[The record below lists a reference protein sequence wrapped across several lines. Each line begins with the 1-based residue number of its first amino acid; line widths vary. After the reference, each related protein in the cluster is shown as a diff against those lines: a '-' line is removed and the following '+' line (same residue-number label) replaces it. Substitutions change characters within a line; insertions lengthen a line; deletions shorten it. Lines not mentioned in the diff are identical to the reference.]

1 MSKIRELSI
10 DEIAQVSGGGA
21 NGQDA
26 SDRNFGGSNNSAGSK
41 ASGSRN
47 SSIYN
52 GVDSCGAGIIGG
64 LVAGSP
70 GGPLGMTAGVIGGA
84 IAGQCTKDSFSS
96 KADNNKG
103 SSQKSNDF
111 AGQCRW

>member
-1 MSKIRELSI
+1 MSNIRELSF
-10 DEIAQVSGGGA
+10 DEIAQVSGGGNSGDHDHNFDRHTKNQNSSTSK
-21 NGQDA
+21 NG
-26 SDRNFGGSNNSAGSK
+26 
-41 ASGSRN
+41 
-47 SSIYN
+47 SIYN

-96 KADNNKG
+96 KADCNKG
-103 SSQKSNDF
+103 GNQKSTDF